1 MSIYNRYRALSNQGD
16 TKEVEVET
24 GLLHRSRIRRAERFL
39 KGPILM
45 REIAAPAKLPGQAL
59 ALLLAIHHRTALTG
73 KAIVTLPA
81 SLLNELGISRDA
93 KARGFKVLEQAG
105 LIEVIRS
112 KGCTAKVRLTNKKQ
126 DKKGGTNVVHTAVHQ
141 V

>member
-45 REIAAPAKLPGQAL
+45 REIAASQVPRPGS